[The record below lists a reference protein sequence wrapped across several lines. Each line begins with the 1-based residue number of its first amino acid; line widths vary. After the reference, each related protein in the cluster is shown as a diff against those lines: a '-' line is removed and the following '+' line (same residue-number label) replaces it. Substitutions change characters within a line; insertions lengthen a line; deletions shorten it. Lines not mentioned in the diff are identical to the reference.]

1 MAKPDCRLMDELR
14 AGNLDLAQNITKE
27 LEQGKSAMLEQVMP
41 CTSGRRERSQVLSL
55 VQGLNAAHRLQDSAH
70 VPALLIEEQ
79 PPVIAASPWS
89 KTVLNKIEPDSH
101 FGRSRAVYVEEHRA
115 GYAGEEWHILKSD

>member
-14 AGNLDLAQNITKE
+14 SGNLDLAQNITKQ
-27 LEQGKSAMLEQVMP
+27 LEAGPSAMLEQVML
-41 CTSGRRERSQVLSL
+41 CTSGRQERSQVLSL

-70 VPALLIEEQ
+70 IPALVIEER

-101 FGRSRAVYVEEHRA
+101 FGRAKAVYVEEHRL
-115 GYAGEEWHILKSD
+115 GYGGENWHILKAD